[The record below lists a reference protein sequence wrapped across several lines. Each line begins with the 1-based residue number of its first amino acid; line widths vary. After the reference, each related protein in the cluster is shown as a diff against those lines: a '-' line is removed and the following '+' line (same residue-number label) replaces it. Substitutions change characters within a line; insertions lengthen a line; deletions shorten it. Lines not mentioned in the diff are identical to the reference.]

1 MEAVSTSRR
10 TKAVNRRLVTTKE
23 SALRP
28 LPVSL
33 PAFFTLL
40 GDQLKRSK
48 SELLCIHCAVS
59 QLSLIP
65 TQTCSLNSQ
74 NITAKEAC

>member
-33 PAFFTLL
+33 PAFPTLL

-48 SELLCIHCAVS
+48 AELLFIYCAAS
-59 QLSLIP
+59 QLSPYPHPNLHP
-65 TQTCSLNSQ
+65 KFSKHNS
-74 NITAKEAC
+74 